1 MEGTPSVGFKGL
13 VQHWKSDLIA
23 AVSVALIALP
33 LSLGI
38 ALAAGAPAMAGIF
51 SAVVGGVVTTFY
63 RGGHIS
69 VNGPAKGVIGVI
81 LLGIVLMDDDTGQ
94 AFNYVLAAA
103 VISGALQTF
112 LGIFKLGR
120 IADIFLGSVIQG
132 LLAAIGI
139 IIFAKQIHVALGTHS
154 DGANIVDNLVDAV
167 VMLPHSNPY
176 VVLIS
181 SAGLLMIL
189 FNSKITNRFFPFCQC
204 QCGSLCSRCPLHMP
218 SISLNRTRSCS

>member
-1 MEGTPSVGFKGL
+1 MEDTPSGGFKGL
-13 VQHWKSDLIA
+13 VKHWKSDLIA

-81 LLGIVLMDDDTGQ
+81 LLGIVLMDDGTGQ

-103 VISGALQTF
+103 VISGALQTL
-112 LGIFKLGR
+112 LGIFNLGR
-120 IADIFLGSVIQG
+120 IADIFHGSVIQG

-154 DGANIVDNLVDAV
+154 DGANIVDNLV
-167 VMLPHSNPY
+167 LS
-176 VVLIS
+176 LIH
-181 SAGLLMIL
+181 I
-189 FNSKITNRFFPFCQC
+189 
-204 QCGSLCSRCPLHMP
+204 
-218 SISLNRTRSCS
+218 

>member
-1 MEGTPSVGFKGL
+1 MEGTPSGGFKGL
-13 VQHWKSDLIA
+13 IQHWKSDLIA

-81 LLGIVLMDDDTGQ
+81 LLGIVLMDDGTGQ

-103 VISGALQTF
+103 VVSGAMMP
-112 LGIFKLGR
+112 R
-120 IADIFLGSVIQG
+120 GS
-132 LLAAIGI
+132 
-139 IIFAKQIHVALGTHS
+139 T
-154 DGANIVDNLVDAV
+154 
-167 VMLPHSNPY
+167 SNR
-176 VVLIS
+176 V
-181 SAGLLMIL
+181 
-189 FNSKITNRFFPFCQC
+189 
-204 QCGSLCSRCPLHMP
+204 
-218 SISLNRTRSCS
+218 

>member
-1 MEGTPSVGFKGL
+1 MEGIPNTGFKGL
-13 VQHWKSDLIA
+13 VQNWKSDLIA

-81 LLGIVLMDDDTGQ
+81 LLGIVLLDDGSGQ
-94 AFNYVLAAA
+94 AFNYVLAAI
-103 VISGALQTF
+103 VVSGALQTL

-120 IADIFLGSVIQG
+120 IADIFHGSVIQG

-154 DGANIVDNLVDAV
+154 DGSNIVENLVDAV
-167 VMLPHSNPY
+167 RMLHR
-176 VVLIS
+176 I
-181 SAGLLMIL
+181 
-189 FNSKITNRFFPFCQC
+189 
-204 QCGSLCSRCPLHMP
+204 
-218 SISLNRTRSCS
+218 